1 MGADHIR
8 HQVPTEGLCVCQNG
22 CRGFPLLRVYVQQ
35 EVRGNEQGI
44 PVQADKDDG
53 EEGEEG

>member
-1 MGADHIR
+1 MGEYKIR

-22 CRGFPLLRVYVQQ
+22 CRGVSLLRVYVQQ

-44 PVQADKDDG
+44 PVQADRDAG
-53 EEGEEG
+53 EEGKEG

>member
-22 CRGFPLLRVYVQQ
+22 CGGVSMRRVYVQQ
-35 EVRGNEQGI
+35 EGRGNEQGI
-44 PVQADKDDG
+44 PVQADRDAG
-53 EEGEEG
+53 EEGEKR

>member
-22 CRGFPLLRVYVQQ
+22 CRGVPLLLVYVQQ
-35 EVRGNEQGI
+35 KGRGNEQGVS
-44 PVQADKDDG
+44 VQADRDAG